1 MMTCSKD
8 ELGDDPHTN
17 KHPWSPKASISQ
29 EAHRP
34 SCQHLRAITKQV
46 NEQAAH
52 VILGRDFNVL
62 DINIQYSSTST

>member
-1 MMTCSKD
+1 MEPQS
-8 ELGDDPHTN
+8 
-17 KHPWSPKASISQ
+17 
-29 EAHRP
+29 
-34 SCQHLRAITKQV
+34 QHLRAITKQV